1 MKKIKL
7 IPIIT
12 AAAVSTSLLAAN
24 TYAYE
29 LNKDLKTGWS
39 ISTTVPSSEFAE
51 ITEDSVITL
60 TYTADPSI
68 ADMAG
73 HEYWVIKPMVND
85 EGWPLIENVMGLEP
99 SEDGSSYTVPV
110 DETEVKFSF
119 PADTI
124 EHIQT
129 AGIAFMGHGVTLG
142 EITISNDEV
151 LSDEPVAEATP
162 TETEVKNPNTGVA
175 LGSVVA
181 VFTSA
186 GVMLIS
192 RKRK

>member
-1 MKKIKL
+1 MKKTKL
-7 IPIIT
+7 FPIIA
-12 AAAVSTSLLAAN
+12 AAAVSTSFLTLN
-24 TYAYE
+24 TCAYE

-39 ISTTVPSSEFAE
+39 ISTTVPASEF
-51 ITEDSVITL
+51 TELNENSVVTL

-85 EGWPLIENVMGLEP
+85 EGWPLIENIKGLEP

-110 DETEVKFSF
+110 DGTEVKFSF
-119 PADTI
+119 PADEI

-151 LSDEPVAEATP
+151 LSEATVVEAVT
-162 TETEVKNPNTGVA
+162 TEETASNPNTGAA
-175 LGSVVA
+175 LGGVVA